1 MGLAEKIVEKI
12 RYKGGKMF
20 EIISCLSGEVSYFYD
35 LEILCI
41 ASLIIENFAFA
52 IAKFIFVKRV

>member
-1 MGLAEKIVEKI
+1 MGLAEMIIEKI
-12 RYKGGKMF
+12 RYKVGKVF
-20 EIISCLSGEVSYFYD
+20 EVISFLSSEVSYFYD

-52 IAKFIFVKRV
+52 IANIIFGKRV